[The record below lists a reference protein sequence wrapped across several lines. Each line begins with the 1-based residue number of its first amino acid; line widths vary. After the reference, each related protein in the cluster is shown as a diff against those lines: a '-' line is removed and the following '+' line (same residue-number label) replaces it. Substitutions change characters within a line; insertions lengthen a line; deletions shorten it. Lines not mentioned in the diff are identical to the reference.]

1 MCSCKKLMGAI
12 VTIKA
17 RVQSRSESLSIE
29 VVSVCQC
36 PKLASSDIL
45 WQHKVL
51 DLTPNILPALRFA
64 HFRQLE
70 IKFQDTMLGK
80 LILSSPLRL
89 LRKMALLPKKLLLC
103 HSSWNSS
110 GTLFPDQNPRVD
122 RNSSGSAPRF
132 GWLFAECFLQ
142 RYRASQRHRPQSPCI
157 SDDYTPSDSRGRC
170 PRSAGPS
177 SSHSGS
183 SGRGCSGGSYHCGSG
198 RPRCGGG
205 GGTRCH
211 ASTACRARFPTQRS
225 TC

>member
-1 MCSCKKLMGAI
+1 MGAI

-29 VVSVCQC
+29 VVGVCQC
-36 PKLASSDIL
+36 PSSDIL

-70 IKFQDTMLGK
+70 IEFQHTMLGK

-89 LRKMALLPKKLLLC
+89 LRKMALLPKNRYFAILHGC
-103 HSSWNSS
+103 SWISS

-122 RNSSGSAPRF
+122 RHSSGSAPRL

-142 RYRASQRHRPQSPCI
+142 RYRASQRHRPSSPCI
-157 SDDYTPSDSRGRC
+157 SDDYTPSDGRGRC
-170 PRSAGPS
+170 PCSRGPS

-183 SGRGCSGGSYHCGSG
+183 SGRGCSGGSYHCSSG
-198 RPRCGGG
+198 RRRCGGG
-205 GGTRCH
+205 GGTRCR
-211 ASTACRARFPTQRS
+211 ASAARRACFPTQRC
-225 TC
+225 TR